1 MIQFRSDVLPLYT
14 DFNSP
19 MQNQSYQLQLFQKGV
34 HLCFFDD
41 WHFGLILQF
50 LGIK

>member
-19 MQNQSYQLQLFQKGV
+19 MQKNGYSSFYVVL
-34 HLCFFDD
+34 H
-41 WHFGLILQF
+41 
-50 LGIK
+50 